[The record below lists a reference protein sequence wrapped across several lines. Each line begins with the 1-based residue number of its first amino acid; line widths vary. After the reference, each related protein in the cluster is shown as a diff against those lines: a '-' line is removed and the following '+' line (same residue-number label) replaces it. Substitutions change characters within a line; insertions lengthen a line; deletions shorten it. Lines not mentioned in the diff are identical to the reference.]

1 MKTLQKDLTTGNP
14 GKIIFNFTLPI
25 FIGNVFQQFYSM
37 ADTIIVGKFVG
48 TKALAAVGSTGTIMF
63 LINGFILG
71 MTAGFTV
78 LTAQKFGAGDM
89 KAMRKTVGNAA
100 ILAIIMSLIMTVL
113 GMMAM
118 KPLLGIMKTP
128 DDIFKDAYAYIM
140 VICGGIAAQ
149 MLYNFLSSVLR
160 ALGNSKVPLYFLILA
175 ALLNIVLDMVSDSNV
190 EAFQYGVKDLVSK
203 QITPDRDESDD
214 SFRVTLADIQ
224 GEGMDEI
231 QIRHQG
237 SEELAG
243 YQVDSYQLT
252 APINYPA
259 SAAVSED
266 ILPMFFGLKAQ
277 EVAVLHPTAEDRAQV
292 GLDQPYRQVEIEY
305 QTKNSEKNKL
315 SILVS
320 NIDGAGNLYVEN
332 GSDVIYKC
340 RPQDIS
346 WLNLTVDTVISH
358 TILIP
363 DVTSLKTLTITQGDG
378 SSYQIQFQNMGTDN
392 GKVLYDGKELD
403 VDSFRNFYYGLISVE
418 ADEVILENLPD
429 TSGMNKIA
437 EIKFAYM
444 DESKKSDMVT
454 YYSESARKAYA
465 VLDGNERGFRLSETQ
480 IDTVLGNLQKLING
494 EEIKARY

>member
-1 MKTLQKDLTTGNP
+1 MKKQWLT
-14 GKIIFNFTLPI
+14 
-25 FIGNVFQQFYSM
+25 IG
-37 ADTIIVGKFVG
+37 ILCIGI
-48 TKALAAVGSTGTIMF
+48 L
-63 LINGFILG
+63 ILG
-71 MTAGFTV
+71 GACFFLLKSDDSEKSDVESGNYQILDEITEDDVESVVVSNASGGYEADWNDDSVIIKDCDNIAIDSSAVKKIQNAVKGITAEKKVTDGKGRLNEFGLENDPVEVTV
-78 LTAQKFGAGDM
+78 TGKGGKESLMIGDE
-89 KAMRKTVGNAA
+89 VPGQD
-100 ILAIIMSLIMTVL
+100 SSQWYVL
-113 GMMAM
+113 W
-118 KPLLGIMKTP
+118 KEEV
-128 DDIFKDAYAYIM
+128 YI
-140 VICGGIAAQ
+140 
-149 MLYNFLSSVLR
+149 
-160 ALGNSKVPLYFLILA
+160 
-175 ALLNIVLDMVSDSNV
+175 VSDSNV

-277 EVAVLHPTAEDRAQV
+277 DVAVLHPTAEDRVQV

-305 QTKNSEKNKL
+305 QTKDSEKNKI

-378 SSYQIQFQNMGTDN
+378 SSYQIQLQNMGTDN
-392 GKVLYDGKELD
+392 GKVLYDEKELD

-418 ADEVILENLPD
+418 ADAVILENLPD

-437 EIKFAYM
+437 EIQFAYM
-444 DESKKSDMVT
+444 DESKKSDTVT

-494 EEIKARY
+494 EEVKARY

>member
-1 MKTLQKDLTTGNP
+1 MKKQWLT
-14 GKIIFNFTLPI
+14 
-25 FIGNVFQQFYSM
+25 IG
-37 ADTIIVGKFVG
+37 ILCIGI
-48 TKALAAVGSTGTIMF
+48 L
-63 LINGFILG
+63 ILG
-71 MTAGFTV
+71 
-78 LTAQKFGAGDM
+78 GACFF
-89 KAMRKTVGNAA
+89 
-100 ILAIIMSLIMTVL
+100 
-113 GMMAM
+113 
-118 KPLLGIMKTP
+118 LLKP
-128 DDIFKDAYAYIM
+128 DDPEKSDAESGNYQILDEITEDDVESVVVSNASGGYEADWNDDSVIIKDCDNIAIDSSAVKKIQNAIKGITAEKKVTDGKGRLNEFGLEDDPVEVTVTGKGEKESLMIGDEVPGQDSSQWYVLWKEEVYI
-140 VICGGIAAQ
+140 
-149 MLYNFLSSVLR
+149 
-160 ALGNSKVPLYFLILA
+160 
-175 ALLNIVLDMVSDSNV
+175 VSDSNV

-305 QTKNSEKNKL
+305 QTKNSEKNKI

>member
-1 MKTLQKDLTTGNP
+1 MKKQWLT
-14 GKIIFNFTLPI
+14 
-25 FIGNVFQQFYSM
+25 IG
-37 ADTIIVGKFVG
+37 ILCIGI
-48 TKALAAVGSTGTIMF
+48 L
-63 LINGFILG
+63 ILG
-71 MTAGFTV
+71 GACFFLLKSDDSEKSDVESGNYQILDEITEDDVESVVVSNASGGYEADWNDDSVIIKDCDNIAIDSSAVKKIQNAVKGITAEKKVTDGKGRLNEFGLEDDPVEVTV
-78 LTAQKFGAGDM
+78 TGKGEKESLMIGDE
-89 KAMRKTVGNAA
+89 VPGQD
-100 ILAIIMSLIMTVL
+100 SSQWYVL
-113 GMMAM
+113 W
-118 KPLLGIMKTP
+118 KEEV
-128 DDIFKDAYAYIM
+128 YI
-140 VICGGIAAQ
+140 
-149 MLYNFLSSVLR
+149 
-160 ALGNSKVPLYFLILA
+160 
-175 ALLNIVLDMVSDSNV
+175 VSDSTV

-305 QTKNSEKNKL
+305 QTKDSEKNKI

-346 WLNLTVDTVISH
+346 WLNITVDTVISH

-363 DVTSLKTLTITQGDG
+363 DVTSLKTLMITQGDG
-378 SSYQIQFQNMGTDN
+378 SSYQIQLQNMGTDN

-437 EIKFAYM
+437 EIKFAYT
-444 DESKKSDMVT
+444 DESKKSDTVT

-480 IDTVLGNLQKLING
+480 LDTVLGNLQKLING

>member
-1 MKTLQKDLTTGNP
+1 MKKQWLT
-14 GKIIFNFTLPI
+14 
-25 FIGNVFQQFYSM
+25 IG
-37 ADTIIVGKFVG
+37 ILCIGI
-48 TKALAAVGSTGTIMF
+48 L
-63 LINGFILG
+63 ILG
-71 MTAGFTV
+71 
-78 LTAQKFGAGDM
+78 GACFF
-89 KAMRKTVGNAA
+89 
-100 ILAIIMSLIMTVL
+100 
-113 GMMAM
+113 
-118 KPLLGIMKTP
+118 LLKP
-128 DDIFKDAYAYIM
+128 DDPEKSDAESGNYQILDEITEDDVESVVVSNASGGYEADWNDDSVIIKDCDNIAIDSSAVKKIQNAIKGITAEKKVTDGKGRLNEFGLEDDPVEVTVTGKGEKESLMIGDEVPGQDSSQWYVLWKEEVYI
-140 VICGGIAAQ
+140 
-149 MLYNFLSSVLR
+149 
-160 ALGNSKVPLYFLILA
+160 
-175 ALLNIVLDMVSDSNV
+175 VSDSNV

-305 QTKNSEKNKL
+305 QTKNSEKNKI

-378 SSYQIQFQNMGTDN
+378 NSYQIQFQNMGTDN

-437 EIKFAYM
+437 EIKFVYM

-494 EEIKARY
+494 EEIKAKY

>member
-1 MKTLQKDLTTGNP
+1 MKKQWLT
-14 GKIIFNFTLPI
+14 
-25 FIGNVFQQFYSM
+25 IG
-37 ADTIIVGKFVG
+37 ILCIGI
-48 TKALAAVGSTGTIMF
+48 L
-63 LINGFILG
+63 ILG
-71 MTAGFTV
+71 GACFFLLKSDDSEKSDVESGNYQILDEITEDDVESVVVSNASGGYEADWNDDSVIIKECDNIAIDGSAVKKIQNAVKGITAEKKVTDGKGRLNEFGLEDDPVEVTV
-78 LTAQKFGAGDM
+78 TGKGEKESLMIGDE
-89 KAMRKTVGNAA
+89 VPGQD
-100 ILAIIMSLIMTVL
+100 SSQWYVL
-113 GMMAM
+113 W
-118 KPLLGIMKTP
+118 KEEV
-128 DDIFKDAYAYIM
+128 YI
-140 VICGGIAAQ
+140 
-149 MLYNFLSSVLR
+149 
-160 ALGNSKVPLYFLILA
+160 
-175 ALLNIVLDMVSDSNV
+175 VSDSNI

-305 QTKNSEKNKL
+305 QTKNSEKNKI

-378 SSYQIQFQNMGTDN
+378 SSYQIQLQNMGTDN

-437 EIKFAYM
+437 EIKFAYT
-444 DESKKSDMVT
+444 DESKKSDTVT

-480 IDTVLGNLQKLING
+480 LDTVLGNLQKLING

>member
-1 MKTLQKDLTTGNP
+1 MKKQWLT
-14 GKIIFNFTLPI
+14 
-25 FIGNVFQQFYSM
+25 IG
-37 ADTIIVGKFVG
+37 ILCIGI
-48 TKALAAVGSTGTIMF
+48 L
-63 LINGFILG
+63 ILG
-71 MTAGFTV
+71 GACFFLLKSDDSEKSDVESGNYQILDEITEDDVESVVVSNASGGYEADWNDDSVIIKECDNIAIDSSAVKKIQNAVKGITAEKKVTDGKGRLNEFGLEDDPVEVTV
-78 LTAQKFGAGDM
+78 TGKGEKESLMIGDE
-89 KAMRKTVGNAA
+89 VPGQD
-100 ILAIIMSLIMTVL
+100 SSQWYVL
-113 GMMAM
+113 W
-118 KPLLGIMKTP
+118 KEEV
-128 DDIFKDAYAYIM
+128 YI
-140 VICGGIAAQ
+140 
-149 MLYNFLSSVLR
+149 
-160 ALGNSKVPLYFLILA
+160 
-175 ALLNIVLDMVSDSNV
+175 VSDSNI

-305 QTKNSEKNKL
+305 QTKNSEKNKI

-378 SSYQIQFQNMGTDN
+378 SSYQIQLQNMGTDN
-392 GKVLYDGKELD
+392 GKVLYDEKELD

-437 EIKFAYM
+437 EIQFAYM
-444 DESKKSDMVT
+444 DESKKSDTVT

-480 IDTVLGNLQKLING
+480 LDTVLGNLQKLING

>member
-1 MKTLQKDLTTGNP
+1 MKKQWLT
-14 GKIIFNFTLPI
+14 
-25 FIGNVFQQFYSM
+25 IG
-37 ADTIIVGKFVG
+37 ILCIGI
-48 TKALAAVGSTGTIMF
+48 L
-63 LINGFILG
+63 ILG
-71 MTAGFTV
+71 
-78 LTAQKFGAGDM
+78 GACFFLLKSDDSE
-89 KAMRKTVGNAA
+89 KSDVESGNYQ
-100 ILAIIMSLIMTVL
+100 ILDEITEDDVASVVVSNASGGYEADWNDDSVII
-113 GMMAM
+113 
-118 KPLLGIMKTP
+118 
-128 DDIFKDAYAYIM
+128 KD
-140 VICGGIAAQ
+140 CD
-149 MLYNFLSSVLR
+149 
-160 ALGNSKVPLYFLILA
+160 
-175 ALLNIVLDMVSDSNV
+175 NIVIDNSAVKKIQNAVKGITAEKKVTDGKGRLNEFGLEDDPVEVTVTGKGEKESLMIGDEVPGQDSSQWYVLWKEEVYIVSDSNV

-224 GEGMDEI
+224 GAGMDEI

-259 SAAVSED
+259 SASVSED

-305 QTKNSEKNKL
+305 QTKNSEKNKI

-403 VDSFRNFYYGLISVE
+403 VDSFRNFYYELISVE

-444 DESKKSDMVT
+444 DESKKSDTVT

>member
-1 MKTLQKDLTTGNP
+1 MKKQWLT
-14 GKIIFNFTLPI
+14 
-25 FIGNVFQQFYSM
+25 IG
-37 ADTIIVGKFVG
+37 ILCIGI
-48 TKALAAVGSTGTIMF
+48 L
-63 LINGFILG
+63 ILG
-71 MTAGFTV
+71 
-78 LTAQKFGAGDM
+78 GACFF
-89 KAMRKTVGNAA
+89 
-100 ILAIIMSLIMTVL
+100 
-113 GMMAM
+113 
-118 KPLLGIMKTP
+118 LLKP
-128 DDIFKDAYAYIM
+128 DDPEKSDAESGNYQILDEITEDDVESVVVSNASGGYEADWNDDSVIIKDCDNIAIDSSAVKKIQNAIKGITAEKKVTDGKGRLNEFGLEDDLVEVTVTGKGEKESLMIGDEVPGQDSSQWYVLWKEEVYI
-140 VICGGIAAQ
+140 
-149 MLYNFLSSVLR
+149 
-160 ALGNSKVPLYFLILA
+160 
-175 ALLNIVLDMVSDSNV
+175 VSDSNV

-305 QTKNSEKNKL
+305 QTKNSEKNKI

>member
-1 MKTLQKDLTTGNP
+1 MKKQWLT
-14 GKIIFNFTLPI
+14 
-25 FIGNVFQQFYSM
+25 IG
-37 ADTIIVGKFVG
+37 ILCIGI
-48 TKALAAVGSTGTIMF
+48 L
-63 LINGFILG
+63 ILG
-71 MTAGFTV
+71 GACFFLLKSDDSEKSDVESGNYQILDEITEDDVESVVVSNASGGYEADWNDDSVIIKDCDNIAIDSSAVKKIQNAVKGITAEKKVTDGKGRLNEFGLEDDPVEVTV
-78 LTAQKFGAGDM
+78 TGKGEKESLMIGDE
-89 KAMRKTVGNAA
+89 VPGQD
-100 ILAIIMSLIMTVL
+100 SSQWYVL
-113 GMMAM
+113 W
-118 KPLLGIMKTP
+118 KEEV
-128 DDIFKDAYAYIM
+128 YI
-140 VICGGIAAQ
+140 
-149 MLYNFLSSVLR
+149 
-160 ALGNSKVPLYFLILA
+160 
-175 ALLNIVLDMVSDSNV
+175 VSDSNV

-292 GLDQPYRQVEIEY
+292 GLDRPYRQVEIEY
-305 QTKNSEKNKL
+305 QTKDSEKNKI

-378 SSYQIQFQNMGTDN
+378 SSYQIQLQNMGTDN
-392 GKVLYDGKELD
+392 GKVLYDEKELD

-444 DESKKSDMVT
+444 DESKKSDTVT

>member
-1 MKTLQKDLTTGNP
+1 MKKQWLT
-14 GKIIFNFTLPI
+14 
-25 FIGNVFQQFYSM
+25 IGILCM
-37 ADTIIVGKFVG
+37 GI
-48 TKALAAVGSTGTIMF
+48 L
-63 LINGFILG
+63 ILG
-71 MTAGFTV
+71 GACFFLLKSDDSEKSDVESGNHQILDEITEDDVASVVVSNASGGYEADWNDDSVIIKDCDNIAIDNSAVKKIQNAVKGITAEKKVTDGKGRLNEFGLEDDPVEVTV
-78 LTAQKFGAGDM
+78 TGKGEKESLMIGDE
-89 KAMRKTVGNAA
+89 VPGQD
-100 ILAIIMSLIMTVL
+100 SSQWYVL
-113 GMMAM
+113 W
-118 KPLLGIMKTP
+118 KEEV
-128 DDIFKDAYAYIM
+128 YI
-140 VICGGIAAQ
+140 
-149 MLYNFLSSVLR
+149 
-160 ALGNSKVPLYFLILA
+160 
-175 ALLNIVLDMVSDSNV
+175 VSDSNV

-305 QTKNSEKNKL
+305 QTKNSEKNKI

-403 VDSFRNFYYGLISVE
+403 VDSFRNFYYELISVE

-444 DESKKSDMVT
+444 DESKKSDTVT

>member
-1 MKTLQKDLTTGNP
+1 MKKQWLT
-14 GKIIFNFTLPI
+14 
-25 FIGNVFQQFYSM
+25 IG
-37 ADTIIVGKFVG
+37 ILCIGI
-48 TKALAAVGSTGTIMF
+48 L
-63 LINGFILG
+63 ILG
-71 MTAGFTV
+71 
-78 LTAQKFGAGDM
+78 GACFF
-89 KAMRKTVGNAA
+89 
-100 ILAIIMSLIMTVL
+100 
-113 GMMAM
+113 
-118 KPLLGIMKTP
+118 LLKP
-128 DDIFKDAYAYIM
+128 DDPEKSDAESGNYQILDEITEDDVESVVVSNASGGYEADWNDDSVIIKDCDNIAIDSSAVKKIQNAIKGITAEKKVTDGKGRLNEFGLEDDPVEVTVTGKGEKESLMIGDEVPGQDSSQWYVLWKEEVYI
-140 VICGGIAAQ
+140 
-149 MLYNFLSSVLR
+149 
-160 ALGNSKVPLYFLILA
+160 
-175 ALLNIVLDMVSDSNV
+175 VSDSNV

-305 QTKNSEKNKL
+305 QTKNSEKNKI

-346 WLNLTVDTVISH
+346 CLNLTVDTVISH

-418 ADEVILENLPD
+418 ADEVILENFPD

>member
-1 MKTLQKDLTTGNP
+1 MKKQWLT
-14 GKIIFNFTLPI
+14 
-25 FIGNVFQQFYSM
+25 IG
-37 ADTIIVGKFVG
+37 ILCIGI
-48 TKALAAVGSTGTIMF
+48 L
-63 LINGFILG
+63 ILG
-71 MTAGFTV
+71 
-78 LTAQKFGAGDM
+78 GACFFLLKSDDSE
-89 KAMRKTVGNAA
+89 KSDVESGNYQ
-100 ILAIIMSLIMTVL
+100 ILDEITE
-113 GMMAM
+113 
-118 KPLLGIMKTP
+118 
-128 DDIFKDAYAYIM
+128 DD
-140 VICGGIAAQ
+140 VE
-149 MLYNFLSSVLR
+149 SVVVSN
-160 ALGNSKVPLYFLILA
+160 ALGGYEADWNDDSVIIKDCDNIAIDSSAVKKIQNAVKGITAEKKVTDGKGR
-175 ALLNIVLDMVSDSNV
+175 LNEFGLEDDPVEVTVTGKGEKESLMIGDEVPGQDSSQWYVLWKEEVYIVSDSNV
-190 EAFQYGVKDLVSK
+190 EAFQYGVKDLISK

-305 QTKNSEKNKL
+305 QTKDSEKNKI

-378 SSYQIQFQNMGTDN
+378 NSYQIQLQNMGTDN

-444 DESKKSDMVT
+444 DESKKSDTVT

>member
-1 MKTLQKDLTTGNP
+1 MKKQWLT
-14 GKIIFNFTLPI
+14 
-25 FIGNVFQQFYSM
+25 IG
-37 ADTIIVGKFVG
+37 ILCIGI
-48 TKALAAVGSTGTIMF
+48 L
-63 LINGFILG
+63 ILG
-71 MTAGFTV
+71 
-78 LTAQKFGAGDM
+78 GACFFLLKSDDSE
-89 KAMRKTVGNAA
+89 KSDVESGNYQ
-100 ILAIIMSLIMTVL
+100 ILDEITE
-113 GMMAM
+113 
-118 KPLLGIMKTP
+118 
-128 DDIFKDAYAYIM
+128 DD
-140 VICGGIAAQ
+140 VE
-149 MLYNFLSSVLR
+149 SVVVSN
-160 ALGNSKVPLYFLILA
+160 ALGGYEADWNDDSVIIKDCDNIAIDSSAVKKIQNAVKGITAETKVTEGQGR
-175 ALLNIVLDMVSDSNV
+175 LNEFGLENDPVEVTVTGKGGKESLMIGDEVPGQDSSQWYVLWKEEVYIVSDSNV

-292 GLDQPYRQVEIEY
+292 GLDRPYRQVEIEY
-305 QTKNSEKNKL
+305 QTKDSEKNKI

-378 SSYQIQFQNMGTDN
+378 SSYQIQLQNMGTDN
-392 GKVLYDGKELD
+392 GKVLYDEKELD

-437 EIKFAYM
+437 EIQFAYM
-444 DESKKSDMVT
+444 DESKKSDTVT

-480 IDTVLGNLQKLING
+480 LDTVLGNLQKLING

>member
-1 MKTLQKDLTTGNP
+1 MKKQWLT
-14 GKIIFNFTLPI
+14 
-25 FIGNVFQQFYSM
+25 IG
-37 ADTIIVGKFVG
+37 ILCIGI
-48 TKALAAVGSTGTIMF
+48 L
-63 LINGFILG
+63 ILG
-71 MTAGFTV
+71 GACFFLLKSDDSEKSDVESGSYQILDEIAEDDVESVVVSNASGGYEADWNDDSVIIKDCDNIAIDSSAVKKIQNAVKGITAEKKVTDGKGRLNEFGLENDPVEVTV
-78 LTAQKFGAGDM
+78 TGKGGKESLMIGDE
-89 KAMRKTVGNAA
+89 VPGQD
-100 ILAIIMSLIMTVL
+100 SSQWYVL
-113 GMMAM
+113 W
-118 KPLLGIMKTP
+118 KEEV
-128 DDIFKDAYAYIM
+128 YI
-140 VICGGIAAQ
+140 
-149 MLYNFLSSVLR
+149 
-160 ALGNSKVPLYFLILA
+160 
-175 ALLNIVLDMVSDSNV
+175 VSDSNV

-203 QITPDRDESDD
+203 QITPDWDESDD

-292 GLDQPYRQVEIEY
+292 GLDRPYRQVEIEY
-305 QTKNSEKNKL
+305 QTKDSEKNKI

-378 SSYQIQFQNMGTDN
+378 SSYQIQLQNMGTDN
-392 GKVLYDGKELD
+392 GKVLYDEKELD

-437 EIKFAYM
+437 EIQFAYM
-444 DESKKSDMVT
+444 DESKKSDTVT

-480 IDTVLGNLQKLING
+480 LDTVLGNLQKLING

>member
-1 MKTLQKDLTTGNP
+1 MKKQWLT
-14 GKIIFNFTLPI
+14 
-25 FIGNVFQQFYSM
+25 IGILCM
-37 ADTIIVGKFVG
+37 GI
-48 TKALAAVGSTGTIMF
+48 L
-63 LINGFILG
+63 ILG
-71 MTAGFTV
+71 GACFFLLKSDDSEKSDVESGNYQILDEITEDDVASVVVSNASGGYEADWNDDSVIIKDCDNIAIDNSAVKKIQNAVKGITAEKKVTDGKGRLNEFGLEDDPVEVTV
-78 LTAQKFGAGDM
+78 TGKGEKESLMIGDE
-89 KAMRKTVGNAA
+89 VPGQD
-100 ILAIIMSLIMTVL
+100 SSQWYVL
-113 GMMAM
+113 W
-118 KPLLGIMKTP
+118 KEEV
-128 DDIFKDAYAYIM
+128 YI
-140 VICGGIAAQ
+140 
-149 MLYNFLSSVLR
+149 
-160 ALGNSKVPLYFLILA
+160 
-175 ALLNIVLDMVSDSNV
+175 VSDSNV

-292 GLDQPYRQVEIEY
+292 GLDQPYRQGEIEY
-305 QTKNSEKNKL
+305 QTKNSEKNKI

-403 VDSFRNFYYGLISVE
+403 VDSFRNFYYELISVE

-444 DESKKSDMVT
+444 DESKKSDTVT

>member
-1 MKTLQKDLTTGNP
+1 MKKQWLT
-14 GKIIFNFTLPI
+14 
-25 FIGNVFQQFYSM
+25 IG
-37 ADTIIVGKFVG
+37 ILCIGI
-48 TKALAAVGSTGTIMF
+48 L
-63 LINGFILG
+63 ILG
-71 MTAGFTV
+71 
-78 LTAQKFGAGDM
+78 GACFF
-89 KAMRKTVGNAA
+89 
-100 ILAIIMSLIMTVL
+100 
-113 GMMAM
+113 
-118 KPLLGIMKTP
+118 LLKP
-128 DDIFKDAYAYIM
+128 DDPEKSDAESGNYQILDEITEDDVESVVVSNASGGYEADWNDDSVIIKDCDNIAIDSSAVKKIQNAIKGITAEKKVTDGKGRLNEFGLEDDPGEVTVTGKGEKESLMIGDEVPGQDSSQWYVLWKEEVYI
-140 VICGGIAAQ
+140 
-149 MLYNFLSSVLR
+149 
-160 ALGNSKVPLYFLILA
+160 
-175 ALLNIVLDMVSDSNV
+175 VSDSNV

-305 QTKNSEKNKL
+305 QTKNSEKNKI

-403 VDSFRNFYYGLISVE
+403 VDSFRNFYYELISVE

-429 TSGMNKIA
+429 TSEMNKIA

-444 DESKKSDMVT
+444 DENKKSDTVT

>member
-1 MKTLQKDLTTGNP
+1 MKKQWLT
-14 GKIIFNFTLPI
+14 
-25 FIGNVFQQFYSM
+25 IG
-37 ADTIIVGKFVG
+37 ILCIGI
-48 TKALAAVGSTGTIMF
+48 L
-63 LINGFILG
+63 ILG
-71 MTAGFTV
+71 GACFFLLKSDDSEKSNVESGNYQILDEITEDDVESVVVSNASGGYEADWNDDSVIIKDCDNIAIDSSAVKKIQNAVKGITAEKKVTDGKGRLNEFGLENDPVEVTV
-78 LTAQKFGAGDM
+78 TGKGGKESLMIGDE
-89 KAMRKTVGNAA
+89 VPGQD
-100 ILAIIMSLIMTVL
+100 SSQWYVL
-113 GMMAM
+113 W
-118 KPLLGIMKTP
+118 KEEV
-128 DDIFKDAYAYIM
+128 YI
-140 VICGGIAAQ
+140 
-149 MLYNFLSSVLR
+149 
-160 ALGNSKVPLYFLILA
+160 
-175 ALLNIVLDMVSDSNV
+175 VSDSTV

-292 GLDQPYRQVEIEY
+292 GLDRPYRQVEIEY
-305 QTKNSEKNKL
+305 QTKDSEKNKI

-346 WLNLTVDTVISH
+346 WLNITVDTVISH

-363 DVTSLKTLTITQGDG
+363 DVTSLKTLTITQGDE
-378 SSYQIQFQNMGTDN
+378 SSYQIQLQNMGTDN

-444 DESKKSDMVT
+444 DESKKSDTVT

-480 IDTVLGNLQKLING
+480 LDTVLGNLQKLING

>member
-1 MKTLQKDLTTGNP
+1 MKKQWLT
-14 GKIIFNFTLPI
+14 
-25 FIGNVFQQFYSM
+25 IG
-37 ADTIIVGKFVG
+37 ILCIGI
-48 TKALAAVGSTGTIMF
+48 L
-63 LINGFILG
+63 ILG
-71 MTAGFTV
+71 GACFFLLKSDDSEKSDVESGNYQILDEITEDDVASVVVSNASGGYEADWNDDSVIIKNCDNIAIDNSAVKKIQNAVKGITAEKKVTDGKGRLNEFGLEDDPVEVTV
-78 LTAQKFGAGDM
+78 TGKGEKESLMIGDE
-89 KAMRKTVGNAA
+89 VPGQD
-100 ILAIIMSLIMTVL
+100 SSQWYVL
-113 GMMAM
+113 W
-118 KPLLGIMKTP
+118 KEEV
-128 DDIFKDAYAYIM
+128 YI
-140 VICGGIAAQ
+140 
-149 MLYNFLSSVLR
+149 
-160 ALGNSKVPLYFLILA
+160 
-175 ALLNIVLDMVSDSNV
+175 VSDSNV

-224 GEGMDEI
+224 GAGMDEI

-259 SAAVSED
+259 SASVSED

-305 QTKNSEKNKL
+305 QTKDSEKNKI

-346 WLNLTVDTVISH
+346 WLNITVDTVISH

-363 DVTSLKTLTITQGDG
+363 DVTSLKTLTVIQGDG
-378 SSYQIQFQNMGTDN
+378 SSYQIQLQNMGADN

-437 EIKFAYM
+437 EIQFAYM
-444 DESKKSDMVT
+444 DESKKSNTVT

-480 IDTVLGNLQKLING
+480 LDTVLGNLQKLINS

>member
-1 MKTLQKDLTTGNP
+1 MKKQWLT
-14 GKIIFNFTLPI
+14 
-25 FIGNVFQQFYSM
+25 IG
-37 ADTIIVGKFVG
+37 ILCIGI
-48 TKALAAVGSTGTIMF
+48 L
-63 LINGFILG
+63 ILG
-71 MTAGFTV
+71 GACFFLLKSDDSEKSNVESGNYQILDEITEDDVESVVVSNASGGYEADWNDDSVIIKDCDNIAIDNSAVKKIQNAVKGITAEKKVTDGKGRLNEFGLEDDPVEVTV
-78 LTAQKFGAGDM
+78 TGKGEKESLMIGDE
-89 KAMRKTVGNAA
+89 VPGQD
-100 ILAIIMSLIMTVL
+100 SSQWYVL
-113 GMMAM
+113 W
-118 KPLLGIMKTP
+118 KEEV
-128 DDIFKDAYAYIM
+128 YI
-140 VICGGIAAQ
+140 
-149 MLYNFLSSVLR
+149 
-160 ALGNSKVPLYFLILA
+160 
-175 ALLNIVLDMVSDSNV
+175 VSDSNV
-190 EAFQYGVKDLVSK
+190 EAFQYGVKDLISK

-259 SAAVSED
+259 SASVSED

-305 QTKNSEKNKL
+305 QTKDSEKNKI

-346 WLNLTVDTVISH
+346 WLNITVDTVISH

-378 SSYQIQFQNMGTDN
+378 SSYQIQLQNMGTDN

-437 EIKFAYM
+437 EIQFVYM
-444 DESKKSDMVT
+444 DDSKKSDTVT

-480 IDTVLGNLQKLING
+480 LDTVLGNLQKLING

>member
-1 MKTLQKDLTTGNP
+1 MKKQWLT
-14 GKIIFNFTLPI
+14 
-25 FIGNVFQQFYSM
+25 IG
-37 ADTIIVGKFVG
+37 ILCIGI
-48 TKALAAVGSTGTIMF
+48 L
-63 LINGFILG
+63 ILG
-71 MTAGFTV
+71 
-78 LTAQKFGAGDM
+78 GACFF
-89 KAMRKTVGNAA
+89 
-100 ILAIIMSLIMTVL
+100 
-113 GMMAM
+113 
-118 KPLLGIMKTP
+118 LLKP
-128 DDIFKDAYAYIM
+128 DDPEKSDAESGNYQILDEITEDDVESVIVSNASGGYEADWNDDSVIIKDCDNIAIDSSAVKKIQNAIKGITAEKKVTDGKGRLNEFGLEDDPVEVTVTGKGEKESLMIGDEVPGQDSSQWYVLWKEEVYI
-140 VICGGIAAQ
+140 
-149 MLYNFLSSVLR
+149 
-160 ALGNSKVPLYFLILA
+160 
-175 ALLNIVLDMVSDSNV
+175 VSDSNV

-277 EVAVLHPTAEDRAQV
+277 EVAMLHPTAEDLAQV

-429 TSGMNKIA
+429 TSGMNKIV

-444 DESKKSDMVT
+444 DESKKSDTVT

>member
-1 MKTLQKDLTTGNP
+1 MKKQWLT
-14 GKIIFNFTLPI
+14 
-25 FIGNVFQQFYSM
+25 IG
-37 ADTIIVGKFVG
+37 ILCIGI
-48 TKALAAVGSTGTIMF
+48 L
-63 LINGFILG
+63 ILG
-71 MTAGFTV
+71 GACFFLLKSDDSEKSDVESGNYQILDEITEDDVASVVVSNASGGYEADWNDDSVIIKDCDNIAIDNSAIKKIQNAVKGITAEKKVTDGKGRLNEFGLEDDPVEVTV
-78 LTAQKFGAGDM
+78 TGKGEKESLMIGDE
-89 KAMRKTVGNAA
+89 VPGQD
-100 ILAIIMSLIMTVL
+100 SSQWYVL
-113 GMMAM
+113 W
-118 KPLLGIMKTP
+118 KEEV
-128 DDIFKDAYAYIM
+128 YI
-140 VICGGIAAQ
+140 
-149 MLYNFLSSVLR
+149 
-160 ALGNSKVPLYFLILA
+160 
-175 ALLNIVLDMVSDSNV
+175 VSDSNV

-305 QTKNSEKNKL
+305 QTKNSEKNKI

-403 VDSFRNFYYGLISVE
+403 VDSFRNFYYELISVE

-444 DESKKSDMVT
+444 DESKKSDTVT

>member
-1 MKTLQKDLTTGNP
+1 MKKQWLT
-14 GKIIFNFTLPI
+14 
-25 FIGNVFQQFYSM
+25 IG
-37 ADTIIVGKFVG
+37 ILCIGI
-48 TKALAAVGSTGTIMF
+48 L
-63 LINGFILG
+63 ILG
-71 MTAGFTV
+71 
-78 LTAQKFGAGDM
+78 GACFFLLKSDDSEKSG
-89 KAMRKTVGNAA
+89 VESGNYQ
-100 ILAIIMSLIMTVL
+100 ILDEITE
-113 GMMAM
+113 
-118 KPLLGIMKTP
+118 
-128 DDIFKDAYAYIM
+128 DD
-140 VICGGIAAQ
+140 VE
-149 MLYNFLSSVLR
+149 SVVVSN
-160 ALGNSKVPLYFLILA
+160 ALGGYEADWNDDSVIIKDCDNIAIDSSAVKKIQNAVKGITAEKKVTDGKGR
-175 ALLNIVLDMVSDSNV
+175 LNEFGLENDPVEVTVTGKGGKESLMIGDEVPGQDSSQWYVLWKEEVYIVSDSNV

-252 APINYPA
+252 APIDYPA
-259 SAAVSED
+259 SASVSED

-305 QTKNSEKNKL
+305 QTKDSEKNKI

-346 WLNLTVDTVISH
+346 WLNITVDTVISH

-363 DVTSLKTLTITQGDG
+363 DVTSLKTLTITQGDE
-378 SSYQIQFQNMGTDN
+378 SSYQIQLQNMGTDN

-444 DESKKSDMVT
+444 DESKKSDKVT

-480 IDTVLGNLQKLING
+480 LDTVLGNLQKLING

>member
-1 MKTLQKDLTTGNP
+1 MKKQWLT
-14 GKIIFNFTLPI
+14 
-25 FIGNVFQQFYSM
+25 IG
-37 ADTIIVGKFVG
+37 ILCIGI
-48 TKALAAVGSTGTIMF
+48 L
-63 LINGFILG
+63 ILG
-71 MTAGFTV
+71 
-78 LTAQKFGAGDM
+78 GACFF
-89 KAMRKTVGNAA
+89 
-100 ILAIIMSLIMTVL
+100 
-113 GMMAM
+113 
-118 KPLLGIMKTP
+118 LLKP
-128 DDIFKDAYAYIM
+128 DDPEKSDAESGNYQILDEITEDDVESVVVSNASGGYEADWNDDSVIIKDCDNIAIDSSAVKKIQNAIKGITAEKKVTDGKGRLNEFGLEDDPVEVTVTGKGEKESLMIGDEVPGQDSSQWYVLWKEEVYI
-140 VICGGIAAQ
+140 
-149 MLYNFLSSVLR
+149 
-160 ALGNSKVPLYFLILA
+160 
-175 ALLNIVLDMVSDSNV
+175 VSDSNV

-305 QTKNSEKNKL
+305 QTKNSEKNKI

-403 VDSFRNFYYGLISVE
+403 VDSFRNFYYELISVE

-429 TSGMNKIA
+429 TSEMNKIA

-444 DESKKSDMVT
+444 DENKKSDTVT

>member
-1 MKTLQKDLTTGNP
+1 MKKQWLT
-14 GKIIFNFTLPI
+14 
-25 FIGNVFQQFYSM
+25 IG
-37 ADTIIVGKFVG
+37 ILCIGI
-48 TKALAAVGSTGTIMF
+48 L
-63 LINGFILG
+63 ILG
-71 MTAGFTV
+71 GACFFLLKSDDSEKSNVESGNYQILDEITEDDVESVVVSNASGGYEADWNDDSVIIKDCDNIAIDNSAVKKIQNAVKGITAEKKVTDGKGRLNEFGLEDDPVEVTV
-78 LTAQKFGAGDM
+78 TGKGEKESLMIGDE
-89 KAMRKTVGNAA
+89 VPGQD
-100 ILAIIMSLIMTVL
+100 SSQWYVL
-113 GMMAM
+113 W
-118 KPLLGIMKTP
+118 KEEV
-128 DDIFKDAYAYIM
+128 YI
-140 VICGGIAAQ
+140 
-149 MLYNFLSSVLR
+149 
-160 ALGNSKVPLYFLILA
+160 
-175 ALLNIVLDMVSDSNV
+175 VSDSNV

-224 GEGMDEI
+224 GAGMDEI

-259 SAAVSED
+259 SASVSED

-305 QTKNSEKNKL
+305 QTKNSEKNKI

-403 VDSFRNFYYGLISVE
+403 VDSFRNFYYELISVE

-444 DESKKSDMVT
+444 DESKKSDTVT

>member
-1 MKTLQKDLTTGNP
+1 MKKQWLT
-14 GKIIFNFTLPI
+14 
-25 FIGNVFQQFYSM
+25 IG
-37 ADTIIVGKFVG
+37 ILCIGI
-48 TKALAAVGSTGTIMF
+48 L
-63 LINGFILG
+63 ILG
-71 MTAGFTV
+71 
-78 LTAQKFGAGDM
+78 GACFF
-89 KAMRKTVGNAA
+89 
-100 ILAIIMSLIMTVL
+100 
-113 GMMAM
+113 
-118 KPLLGIMKTP
+118 LLKP
-128 DDIFKDAYAYIM
+128 DDPEKSDAESGNYQILDEITEDDVESVIVSNASGGYEADWNDDSVIIKDCDNIAIDNSAVKKIQNAIKGITAEKKVTDGKGRLNEFGLEDDPVEVTVTGKGEKESLMIGDEVPGQDSSQWYVLWKEEVYI
-140 VICGGIAAQ
+140 
-149 MLYNFLSSVLR
+149 L
-160 ALGNSKVPLYFLILA
+160 
-175 ALLNIVLDMVSDSNV
+175 SDSNV

-277 EVAVLHPTAEDRAQV
+277 EVAMLHPTAEDRAQV

-444 DESKKSDMVT
+444 DESKKSDTVT

>member
-1 MKTLQKDLTTGNP
+1 MKKQWLT
-14 GKIIFNFTLPI
+14 
-25 FIGNVFQQFYSM
+25 IG
-37 ADTIIVGKFVG
+37 ILCIGI
-48 TKALAAVGSTGTIMF
+48 L
-63 LINGFILG
+63 ILG
-71 MTAGFTV
+71 
-78 LTAQKFGAGDM
+78 GACFF
-89 KAMRKTVGNAA
+89 
-100 ILAIIMSLIMTVL
+100 
-113 GMMAM
+113 
-118 KPLLGIMKTP
+118 LLKP
-128 DDIFKDAYAYIM
+128 DDPEKSDAESGNYQILDEITEDDVESVIVSNASGGYEADWNDDSVIIKDCDNIAIDNSAVKKIQNAIKGITAEKKVTDGKGRLNEFGLEDDPVEVTVTGKGEKESLMIGDEVPGQDSSQWYVLWKEEVYI
-140 VICGGIAAQ
+140 
-149 MLYNFLSSVLR
+149 
-160 ALGNSKVPLYFLILA
+160 
-175 ALLNIVLDMVSDSNV
+175 VSDSNV
-190 EAFQYGVKDLVSK
+190 KAFQYGVKDLVSK

-277 EVAVLHPTAEDRAQV
+277 EVAMLHPTAEDRAQV

-444 DESKKSDMVT
+444 NESKKSDTVT

>member
-1 MKTLQKDLTTGNP
+1 MKKQWLT
-14 GKIIFNFTLPI
+14 
-25 FIGNVFQQFYSM
+25 IG
-37 ADTIIVGKFVG
+37 ILCIGI
-48 TKALAAVGSTGTIMF
+48 L
-63 LINGFILG
+63 ILG
-71 MTAGFTV
+71 
-78 LTAQKFGAGDM
+78 GACFF
-89 KAMRKTVGNAA
+89 
-100 ILAIIMSLIMTVL
+100 
-113 GMMAM
+113 
-118 KPLLGIMKTP
+118 LLKP
-128 DDIFKDAYAYIM
+128 DDPEKSDAESGNYQILDEITEDDVESVIVSNASGGYEADWNDDSVIIKDCDNIAIDSSAVKKIQNAIKGITAEKKVTDGKGRLNEFGLEDDPVEVTVTGKGEKESLMIGDEVPGQDSSQWYVLWKEEVYI
-140 VICGGIAAQ
+140 
-149 MLYNFLSSVLR
+149 
-160 ALGNSKVPLYFLILA
+160 
-175 ALLNIVLDMVSDSNV
+175 VSDSNV

-305 QTKNSEKNKL
+305 QTKNSEKNKI

>member
-1 MKTLQKDLTTGNP
+1 MKKQWLT
-14 GKIIFNFTLPI
+14 
-25 FIGNVFQQFYSM
+25 IG
-37 ADTIIVGKFVG
+37 ILCIGI
-48 TKALAAVGSTGTIMF
+48 L
-63 LINGFILG
+63 ILG
-71 MTAGFTV
+71 
-78 LTAQKFGAGDM
+78 GACFFLLKSDDSE
-89 KAMRKTVGNAA
+89 KSDVESGNYQ
-100 ILAIIMSLIMTVL
+100 ILDEITE
-113 GMMAM
+113 
-118 KPLLGIMKTP
+118 
-128 DDIFKDAYAYIM
+128 DDVESVM
-140 VICGGIAAQ
+140 VS
-149 MLYNFLSSVLR
+149 N
-160 ALGNSKVPLYFLILA
+160 ALGGYEADWNDDSVIIKDCDNIAIDSSAVKKIQNAVKGITAEKKVTDGKGR
-175 ALLNIVLDMVSDSNV
+175 LNEFGLENDPVEVTVTGKGGKESLMIGDEVPGQDSSQWYVLWKEEVYIVSDSTV

-243 YQVDSYQLT
+243 YQVDSYQLI

-292 GLDQPYRQVEIEY
+292 GLDRPYRQVEIEY
-305 QTKNSEKNKL
+305 QTKDSEKNKI

-378 SSYQIQFQNMGTDN
+378 SSYQIQLQNMGTDN
-392 GKVLYDGKELD
+392 GKVLYDEKELD

-444 DESKKSDMVT
+444 DESKKSDTVT

-480 IDTVLGNLQKLING
+480 LDTVLGNLQKLING

>member
-1 MKTLQKDLTTGNP
+1 MKKQWLT
-14 GKIIFNFTLPI
+14 
-25 FIGNVFQQFYSM
+25 IG
-37 ADTIIVGKFVG
+37 ILCIGI
-48 TKALAAVGSTGTIMF
+48 L
-63 LINGFILG
+63 ILG
-71 MTAGFTV
+71 GACFFLLKSDDSEKSDVESGNYQILDEITEDDVASVVVSNASGGYEADWNDDSVIIKDCDNIAIDNSAVKKIQNAVKGITAEKKVTDGKGRLNEFGLEDDPVEVTV
-78 LTAQKFGAGDM
+78 TGKGEKESLMIGDE
-89 KAMRKTVGNAA
+89 VPGQD
-100 ILAIIMSLIMTVL
+100 SSQWYVL
-113 GMMAM
+113 W
-118 KPLLGIMKTP
+118 KEEV
-128 DDIFKDAYAYIM
+128 YI
-140 VICGGIAAQ
+140 
-149 MLYNFLSSVLR
+149 
-160 ALGNSKVPLYFLILA
+160 
-175 ALLNIVLDMVSDSNV
+175 VSDSNV

-305 QTKNSEKNKL
+305 QTKNSEKNKI

-378 SSYQIQFQNMGTDN
+378 SSYQIQLQNMGTDN

-403 VDSFRNFYYGLISVE
+403 VDSFRNFYYELISVE

-444 DESKKSDMVT
+444 DESKKSDTVT

>member
-1 MKTLQKDLTTGNP
+1 MKKQWLT
-14 GKIIFNFTLPI
+14 
-25 FIGNVFQQFYSM
+25 IG
-37 ADTIIVGKFVG
+37 ILCIGI
-48 TKALAAVGSTGTIMF
+48 L
-63 LINGFILG
+63 ILG
-71 MTAGFTV
+71 
-78 LTAQKFGAGDM
+78 GACFF
-89 KAMRKTVGNAA
+89 
-100 ILAIIMSLIMTVL
+100 
-113 GMMAM
+113 
-118 KPLLGIMKTP
+118 LLKP
-128 DDIFKDAYAYIM
+128 DDPEKSDAESGNYQILDEITEDDVESVVVSNVSGGYEADWNDDSVIIKD
-140 VICGGIAAQ
+140 CDNIAIDS
-149 MLYNFLSSVLR
+149 SSVKKIQN
-160 ALGNSKVPLYFLILA
+160 AIKGITAEKKVTDGKGR
-175 ALLNIVLDMVSDSNV
+175 LNEFGLEDDPVEVTVTGKGEKESLMIGDEVPGQDSSQWYVLWKEEVYIVSDSNV

-277 EVAVLHPTAEDRAQV
+277 EVAMLHPTAEDRAQV
-292 GLDQPYRQVEIEY
+292 GLNQPYRQVEIEY
-305 QTKNSEKNKL
+305 QTKNSEKNKI

-444 DESKKSDMVT
+444 DESKKSDTVT

>member
-1 MKTLQKDLTTGNP
+1 MKKQWLT
-14 GKIIFNFTLPI
+14 
-25 FIGNVFQQFYSM
+25 IG
-37 ADTIIVGKFVG
+37 ILCIGI
-48 TKALAAVGSTGTIMF
+48 L
-63 LINGFILG
+63 ILG
-71 MTAGFTV
+71 GACFFLLKSDDSEKSDVESGSYQILDEIAEDDVESVVVSNASGGYEADWNDDSVIIKDCDNIAIDSSAVKKIQNAVKGITAEKKVTDGKGRLNEFGLENDPVEVTV
-78 LTAQKFGAGDM
+78 TGKGGKESLMIGDE
-89 KAMRKTVGNAA
+89 VPGQD
-100 ILAIIMSLIMTVL
+100 SSQWYVL
-113 GMMAM
+113 W
-118 KPLLGIMKTP
+118 KEEV
-128 DDIFKDAYAYIM
+128 YI
-140 VICGGIAAQ
+140 
-149 MLYNFLSSVLR
+149 
-160 ALGNSKVPLYFLILA
+160 
-175 ALLNIVLDMVSDSNV
+175 VSDSTV

-203 QITPDRDESDD
+203 QITPDWDESDD

-292 GLDQPYRQVEIEY
+292 GLDRPYRQVEIEY
-305 QTKNSEKNKL
+305 QTKDSEKNKI

-378 SSYQIQFQNMGTDN
+378 SSYQIQLQNMGTDN
-392 GKVLYDGKELD
+392 GKVLYDEKELD

-437 EIKFAYM
+437 EIQFAYM
-444 DESKKSDMVT
+444 DESKKSDTVT

-480 IDTVLGNLQKLING
+480 LDTVLGNLQKLING

>member
-1 MKTLQKDLTTGNP
+1 MGIL
-14 GKIIFNFTLPI
+14 
-25 FIGNVFQQFYSM
+25 
-37 ADTIIVGKFVG
+37 
-48 TKALAAVGSTGTIMF
+48 
-63 LINGFILG
+63 ILG
-71 MTAGFTV
+71 GACFFLLKSDDSEKSDVESGNYQILDEITEDDVTSVVVSNASGGYEADWNDDSVIIKDCDNIAIDNSAVKKIQNAVKGITAEKKVTDGKGRLNEFGLEDDPVEVTV
-78 LTAQKFGAGDM
+78 TGKGEKESLMIGDE
-89 KAMRKTVGNAA
+89 VPGQD
-100 ILAIIMSLIMTVL
+100 SSQWYVL
-113 GMMAM
+113 W
-118 KPLLGIMKTP
+118 KEEV
-128 DDIFKDAYAYIM
+128 YI
-140 VICGGIAAQ
+140 
-149 MLYNFLSSVLR
+149 
-160 ALGNSKVPLYFLILA
+160 
-175 ALLNIVLDMVSDSNV
+175 VSDSNV

-305 QTKNSEKNKL
+305 QTKNSEKNKI

-403 VDSFRNFYYGLISVE
+403 VDSFRNFYYELISVE

>member
-1 MKTLQKDLTTGNP
+1 MKKQWLT
-14 GKIIFNFTLPI
+14 
-25 FIGNVFQQFYSM
+25 IG
-37 ADTIIVGKFVG
+37 
-48 TKALAAVGSTGTIMF
+48 F
-63 LINGFILG
+63 LCIGILILG
-71 MTAGFTV
+71 
-78 LTAQKFGAGDM
+78 GACFF
-89 KAMRKTVGNAA
+89 
-100 ILAIIMSLIMTVL
+100 
-113 GMMAM
+113 
-118 KPLLGIMKTP
+118 LLKP
-128 DDIFKDAYAYIM
+128 DDPEKSDAESGNYQILDEITEDDVESVVVSNASGGYEADWNDDSVIIKDCNNIAIDSSAVKKIQNAIKGITAEKKVTDEKGRLNEFGLEDDPVEVTVTGKGEKESLMIGDEVPGQDSSQWYVLWKEEVYI
-140 VICGGIAAQ
+140 
-149 MLYNFLSSVLR
+149 
-160 ALGNSKVPLYFLILA
+160 
-175 ALLNIVLDMVSDSNV
+175 VSDSNV

-305 QTKNSEKNKL
+305 QTKNSEKNKI

-437 EIKFAYM
+437 EIKFVYM

>member
-1 MKTLQKDLTTGNP
+1 MKKQWLT
-14 GKIIFNFTLPI
+14 
-25 FIGNVFQQFYSM
+25 IG
-37 ADTIIVGKFVG
+37 ILCIGI
-48 TKALAAVGSTGTIMF
+48 L
-63 LINGFILG
+63 ILG
-71 MTAGFTV
+71 
-78 LTAQKFGAGDM
+78 GACFF
-89 KAMRKTVGNAA
+89 
-100 ILAIIMSLIMTVL
+100 
-113 GMMAM
+113 
-118 KPLLGIMKTP
+118 LLKP
-128 DDIFKDAYAYIM
+128 DDPEKSDAESGNYQILDEITEDDVESVVVSNASGGYEADWNDDSVIIKDCNNIAIDSSAVKKIQNAIKGITAEKKVTDEKGRLNEFGLEDDPVEVTVTGKGEKESLMIGDEVPGQDSSQWYVLWKEEVYI
-140 VICGGIAAQ
+140 
-149 MLYNFLSSVLR
+149 
-160 ALGNSKVPLYFLILA
+160 
-175 ALLNIVLDMVSDSNV
+175 VSDSNV

-305 QTKNSEKNKL
+305 QTKNSEKNKI

-340 RPQDIS
+340 RPQDIR
-346 WLNLTVDTVISH
+346 WLTLTVDTVISH

-437 EIKFAYM
+437 EIKFVYM

>member
-1 MKTLQKDLTTGNP
+1 MKKQWLT
-14 GKIIFNFTLPI
+14 
-25 FIGNVFQQFYSM
+25 IG
-37 ADTIIVGKFVG
+37 ILCIGI
-48 TKALAAVGSTGTIMF
+48 L
-63 LINGFILG
+63 ILG
-71 MTAGFTV
+71 GACFFLLKSDDSEKSNVESGNYQILDEITEDDVESVVVSNASGGYEADWNDDSVIIKDCDNIAIDSSAVKKIQNAVKGITAEKKVTDGKGRLNEFGLEDDPVEVTV
-78 LTAQKFGAGDM
+78 TGKGEKESLMIGDE
-89 KAMRKTVGNAA
+89 VPGQD
-100 ILAIIMSLIMTVL
+100 SSQWYVL
-113 GMMAM
+113 W
-118 KPLLGIMKTP
+118 KEEV
-128 DDIFKDAYAYIM
+128 YI
-140 VICGGIAAQ
+140 
-149 MLYNFLSSVLR
+149 
-160 ALGNSKVPLYFLILA
+160 
-175 ALLNIVLDMVSDSNV
+175 VSDSNV
-190 EAFQYGVKDLVSK
+190 EAFQYGVKDLISK

-305 QTKNSEKNKL
+305 QTKDSEKNKI

-346 WLNLTVDTVISH
+346 WLNITVDTVISH

-378 SSYQIQFQNMGTDN
+378 SSYQIQLQNMGTDN

-437 EIKFAYM
+437 EIQFVYM
-444 DESKKSDMVT
+444 DESKKSDTVT

-480 IDTVLGNLQKLING
+480 LDTVLGNLQKLING

>member
-1 MKTLQKDLTTGNP
+1 MKKQWLT
-14 GKIIFNFTLPI
+14 
-25 FIGNVFQQFYSM
+25 IG
-37 ADTIIVGKFVG
+37 ILCIGI
-48 TKALAAVGSTGTIMF
+48 L
-63 LINGFILG
+63 ILG
-71 MTAGFTV
+71 GACFFLLKSDDSEKSDIESGSYQILDEIAEDDVESVVVSNASGGYEADWNDDSVIIKDCDNIAIDSSAVKKIQNAIKGITAEKKVTDGKGRLNEFGLEDDPVEVTV
-78 LTAQKFGAGDM
+78 TGKGEKESLMIGDE
-89 KAMRKTVGNAA
+89 VPGQD
-100 ILAIIMSLIMTVL
+100 SSQWYVL
-113 GMMAM
+113 W
-118 KPLLGIMKTP
+118 KEEV
-128 DDIFKDAYAYIM
+128 YI
-140 VICGGIAAQ
+140 
-149 MLYNFLSSVLR
+149 
-160 ALGNSKVPLYFLILA
+160 
-175 ALLNIVLDMVSDSNV
+175 VSDSNV

-252 APINYPA
+252 APIDYPA
-259 SAAVSED
+259 SASVSED

-305 QTKNSEKNKL
+305 QTKDSEKNKI

-346 WLNLTVDTVISH
+346 WLNITVDTVISH

-363 DVTSLKTLTITQGDG
+363 DVTSLKTLTITQGDE
-378 SSYQIQFQNMGTDN
+378 SSYQIQLQNMGTDN

-444 DESKKSDMVT
+444 DESKKSDTVT

-480 IDTVLGNLQKLING
+480 LDTVLGNLQKLING

>member
-1 MKTLQKDLTTGNP
+1 MKKQWLT
-14 GKIIFNFTLPI
+14 
-25 FIGNVFQQFYSM
+25 IGILCM
-37 ADTIIVGKFVG
+37 GI
-48 TKALAAVGSTGTIMF
+48 L
-63 LINGFILG
+63 ILG
-71 MTAGFTV
+71 GACFFLLKSDDSEKSDVESGNYQILDEITEDDVASVVVSNASGGYEADWNDDSVIIKDCDNIAIDNSAVKKIQNAVKGITAEKKVTDGKGRLNEFGLEDDPVEVTV
-78 LTAQKFGAGDM
+78 TGKGEKESLMIGDE
-89 KAMRKTVGNAA
+89 VPGQD
-100 ILAIIMSLIMTVL
+100 SSQWYVL
-113 GMMAM
+113 W
-118 KPLLGIMKTP
+118 KEEV
-128 DDIFKDAYAYIM
+128 YI
-140 VICGGIAAQ
+140 
-149 MLYNFLSSVLR
+149 
-160 ALGNSKVPLYFLILA
+160 
-175 ALLNIVLDMVSDSNV
+175 VSDSNV

-305 QTKNSEKNKL
+305 QTKNSEKNKI

-363 DVTSLKTLTITQGDG
+363 DVTRLKTLTITQGDG

-403 VDSFRNFYYGLISVE
+403 VDSFRNFYYELISVE
-418 ADEVILENLPD
+418 ADEVIFENLPD

-444 DESKKSDMVT
+444 DESKKSDTVT